1 MVGRFGRR
9 RRQDVED
16 AHPAGPPGLD
26 GPVVVGEAPDLAPAP
41 QHRAAAWETAGK
53 AAGSCLVVTGPAG
66 VGKTQFAAA
75 LALDLWEE
83 GLDLLVWVD
92 GSDLTEVVE
101 VYAETA
107 RLLGLPGA
115 PPGDPRAAAEVL
127 PKWLSVTRRR
137 WLVVLDGVG
146 DPADVAPWLPRG
158 HGSAGRVVI
167 TTRGEDTAPP
177 ADDRLVLRLGPFI
190 EDEATAYLRDRLTE
204 AGAGELHEPEAAA
217 ELARALDRWPAALAL
232 AAAHLIEERRGARE
246 YLGLLRGT
254 GPGPLPGQEE
264 AGRATAAAT
273 LLALRAVERADRT
286 GFALPL
292 VRFAAHLAPQGHP
305 SELWAVTSLS
315 DRLHARRGRRDAL
328 MRKLRPVLVAR
339 RIADARSLLRA
350 HGLVVLD
357 GVPGPREVRTQAAVN
372 AVVRATVPEEES
384 AETVRLAADV
394 LDEAWDVWAGDE
406 DRHPLFRAAMRANAR
421 TVAAHGGPHLWTP
434 EAHPC
439 LELVGHSLLEDC
451 LPAEAVDASGSH
463 LRRATAHLGE
473 RHPQVLAA
481 RAVLATAYESAGRPA
496 EALET
501 LRGLPEEQARV
512 HGPDAREVWIA
523 RYALGRVCCG
533 LERGEEAVRHLT
545 EAVDRATALFG
556 ADHPDTLA
564 ARHTLALA
572 HRTSGRPRQA
582 IRLCQEVLA
591 DKERLLG
598 PDDPH
603 TLAARHDL
611 ALLHHAAGLTGQG
624 VRLIEQVL
632 AHCSRVLGPDDTV
645 TLIALASACGLHR
658 AAGNVRQALRY
669 GEQSLAGLERVVGP
683 DHLLTAVPRS
693 ELAFARQES
702 GQTREA
708 LELRERVLARYER
721 GLGPDHPN
729 TLAAR
734 HELACSHSGD
744 GRHEE
749 ALRLHERVLADR
761 VRTLGP
767 AHPDTLLSRCEVAAG
782 HHAAGRVEEAVRLAG
797 SLLDDQERL
806 LEAGHPDTART
817 RRLLATW
824 RTTG

>member
-92 GSDLTEVVE
+92 GSDPTEVVE

-127 PKWLSVTRRR
+127 PKWLSVTHRR

-146 DPADVAPWLPRG
+146 DPADVAPWLPR
-158 HGSAGRVVI
+158 RP
-167 TTRGEDTAPP
+167 R
-177 ADDRLVLRLGPFI
+177 
-190 EDEATAYLRDRLTE
+190 
-204 AGAGELHEPEAAA
+204 
-217 ELARALDRWPAALAL
+217 
-232 AAAHLIEERRGARE
+232 
-246 YLGLLRGT
+246 LRG
-254 GPGPLPGQEE
+254 PGRDHHPWRGH
-264 AGRATAAAT
+264 RAA
-273 LLALRAVERADRT
+273 R
-286 GFALPL
+286 
-292 VRFAAHLAPQGHP
+292 LAPQGHP

-339 RIADARSLLRA
+339 RIADARSLLLA
-350 HGLVVLD
+350 HGLVLLD

-501 LRGLPEEQARV
+501 LRGLPEEQARL

-556 ADHPDTLA
+556 A
-564 ARHTLALA
+564 
-572 HRTSGRPRQA
+572 
-582 IRLCQEVLA
+582 
-591 DKERLLG
+591 
-598 PDDPH
+598 
-603 TLAARHDL
+603 
-611 ALLHHAAGLTGQG
+611 
-624 VRLIEQVL
+624 
-632 AHCSRVLGPDDTV
+632 
-645 TLIALASACGLHR
+645 
-658 AAGNVRQALRY
+658 
-669 GEQSLAGLERVVGP
+669 
-683 DHLLTAVPRS
+683 
-693 ELAFARQES
+693 
-702 GQTREA
+702 
-708 LELRERVLARYER
+708 
-721 GLGPDHPN
+721 DHPN

-817 RRLLATW
+817 RRLLDTW